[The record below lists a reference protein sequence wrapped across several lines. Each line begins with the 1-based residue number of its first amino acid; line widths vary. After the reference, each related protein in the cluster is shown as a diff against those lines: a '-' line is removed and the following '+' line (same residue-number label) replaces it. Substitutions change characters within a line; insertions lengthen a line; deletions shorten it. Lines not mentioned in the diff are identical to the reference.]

1 MQSSWLQNRPH
12 TWPPKGATTR
22 AVTWFLAPN
31 DDRPPV
37 LFHRLTVFVVLF
49 IPWLVLYE
57 TVVYLGPPAGAFQT
71 YLPGEMHWPIWQWME
86 VLYVSPYVL
95 VTLVPFAIN
104 TNRLLRRFTL
114 AGILATIIGHLIFLS
129 LPAIAPP
136 RPFEPHG
143 LLGST
148 MLLDRRLDLNNGTAA
163 FPSFHAFWAL
173 LGASVCAAEWPRL
186 RYVGWAWA
194 VGVCMSCVFTGMHA
208 TVDVGAGLF
217 LYLVTW
223 FHVPILHRILQWLNR
238 QFPRLGGLRWPGCV
252 EVICNIL
259 IVAVM
264 LEVTKRSV
272 VPAVALALYLVLWM
286 LARLVHASV
295 VQVISNSAKEPR
307 SSRARDK
314 SIVRIR
320 AGAGRLSAMSS
331 AG

>member
-1 MQSSWLQNRPH
+1 
-12 TWPPKGATTR
+12 
-22 AVTWFLAPN
+22 
-31 DDRPPV
+31 
-37 LFHRLTVFVVLF
+37 
-49 IPWLVLYE
+49 
-57 TVVYLGPPAGAFQT
+57 
-71 YLPGEMHWPIWQWME
+71 
-86 VLYVSPYVL
+86 
-95 VTLVPFAIN
+95 
-104 TNRLLRRFTL
+104 
-114 AGILATIIGHLIFLS
+114 
-129 LPAIAPP
+129 
-136 RPFEPHG
+136 
-143 LLGST
+143 
-148 MLLDRRLDLNNGTAA
+148 
-163 FPSFHAFWAL
+163 
-173 LGASVCAAEWPRL
+173 L

-223 FHVPILHRILQWLNR
+223 FHVPILQRILQWLNR
-238 QFPRLGGLRWPGCV
+238 QFPRLGALRWPGCV

-272 VPAVALALYLVLWM
+272 VPAVALALYLVLWV